1 MSNSFMDILSEK
13 GKLEAC
19 KIILLTVGRN
29 GATPTIERI
38 SAEHF
43 FIKLRTAL
51 GWPEETINRIRHILE
66 KNGKVV
72 NEPLGSPS
80 IEQLRQL
87 GFVGLDIV

>member
-19 KIILLTVGRN
+19 KIVLLTVGRN

-43 FIKLRTAL
+43 FIKLHAVL
-51 GWPEETINRIRHILE
+51 GWPEETINRIRDILE

-87 GFVGLDIV
+87 GFVGI

>member
-1 MSNSFMDILSEK
+1 MRESFMDILSEK

-19 KIILLTVGRN
+19 KVVLLTVDRN
-29 GATPTIERI
+29 GASPTIERI

-43 FIKLRTAL
+43 FIRLHTVL
-51 GWPEETINRIRHILE
+51 GWPEETTNQIRSVLE

-80 IEQLRQL
+80 TEQLRRL
-87 GFVGLDIV
+87 GFVGLDIE